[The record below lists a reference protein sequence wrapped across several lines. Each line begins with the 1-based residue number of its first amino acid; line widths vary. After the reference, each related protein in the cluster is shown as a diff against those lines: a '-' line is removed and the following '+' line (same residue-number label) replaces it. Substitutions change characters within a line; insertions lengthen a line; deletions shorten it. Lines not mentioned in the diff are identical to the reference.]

1 MHLNLPKSYTRQF
14 TLLVLYFVTGISDL
28 NEESNSKYPVLP
40 KWGFIHDFTE
50 LLAGEVAGA
59 GEAGGG
65 RGVVGGAG
73 KACIRGSLGDGGVMV
88 GSCGKKGLV

>member
-1 MHLNLPKSYTRQF
+1 MLF
-14 TLLVLYFVTGISDL
+14 LYFVTGISES

-40 KWGFIHDFTE
+40 NWGFIHDFTE

-65 RGVVGGAG
+65 GGLIALLRCKAS
-73 KACIRGSLGDGGVMV
+73 KACMRGSLGGGGVMV